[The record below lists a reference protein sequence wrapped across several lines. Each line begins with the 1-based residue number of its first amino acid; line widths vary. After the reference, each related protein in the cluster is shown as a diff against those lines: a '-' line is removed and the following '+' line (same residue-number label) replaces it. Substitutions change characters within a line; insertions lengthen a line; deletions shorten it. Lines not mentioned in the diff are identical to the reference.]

1 MNEITRLI
9 PEMKT
14 GEKLMECM
22 REYPNY
28 SAVIREKSS
37 AERLIALSDIYD
49 IYIPSQMSVEIYHK
63 LYMGLMRSLQKK
75 GSMQAV
81 HQQYENCKS
90 VRGKKYQGG
99 ILGGSD
105 SFSIIGA
112 SGIGKSSTVFRAVRL
127 ITEKEVI
134 EMENPYLKI
143 APCIVVQC
151 PFDSS
156 VKGLLWEILRKVDEV
171 LGSQYY
177 HNAVR
182 ARATTDMLIG
192 SVSQVVLQHVGLLV
206 VDEIQNVVN
215 SRNGKQLVGMLTQL
229 INNSGISICMVGTP
243 ESIVFFEQAM
253 QLARRSLGLQY
264 AAMEFDDNFIKT
276 CKILWGYIYTK
287 EAVVLTDGII
297 EWLYEHSGGNI
308 SILVA
313 LMHDAQEISI
323 LEGKDILDMVALE
336 QAYQKRMAMLNDYSE
351 PTIMRRKQSSDNKK
365 KEQIMKRP
373 DVMNM
378 QDADNLQQVNNM
390 NDSESVRMNMDG
402 MEISIEEMVADAK
415 AKSLDVVQIF
425 RKHFTVEEVIV

>member
-1 MNEITRLI
+1 MNEIIRLI

-37 AERLIALSDIYD
+37 AERLIALADIYD

-63 LYMGLMRSLQKK
+63 MYMGLMRSLQKK

-81 HQQYENCKS
+81 HQQYENCKN

-134 EMENPYLKI
+134 EMENPYRKI

-192 SVSQVVLQHVGLLV
+192 SVSQVALQHVGLLV

-229 INNSGISICMVGTP
+229 INNSGISICMVGTS

-276 CKILWGYIYTK
+276 CKVLWGYIYTK
-287 EAVVLTDGII
+287 KAAVLTDGII

-313 LMHDAQEISI
+313 LIHDAQEVSI
-323 LEGKDILDMVALE
+323 LDGKDILDMVALE
-336 QAYQKRMAMLNDYSE
+336 QAYQKRMAMLHDYLE
-351 PTIMRRKQSSDNKK
+351 PSVRRKKQTSAKKK
-365 KEQIMKRP
+365 KELITEKTEM
-373 DVMNM
+373 
-378 QDADNLQQVNNM
+378 ADMEDMGNQEKTGRTGNS
-390 NDSESVRMNMDG
+390 DSVRMDMDG
-402 MEISIEEMVADAK
+402 QEISLEELVADAK
-415 AKSLDVVQIF
+415 VRNLNIVEIF
-425 RKHFTVEEVIV
+425 QKYFAVEEVEI

>member
-1 MNEITRLI
+1 MNEIIKLI

-14 GEKLMECM
+14 GQELMECM
-22 REYPNY
+22 GEYPDY
-28 SAVIREKSS
+28 LPEVREKSS

-49 IYIPSQMSVEIYHK
+49 IYIPSQMSAEIYHK

-75 GSMQAV
+75 SSIQAV
-81 HQQYENCKS
+81 HQQYENCKG
-90 VRGKKYQGG
+90 VRGRKYQGG

-134 EMENPYLKI
+134 EMETPYLKI

-171 LGSQYY
+171 LGSRYY

-192 SVSQVVLQHVGLLV
+192 NVSQVALQHIGLLV

-264 AAMEFDDNFIKT
+264 EAMEFDKDFIVI
-276 CKILWGYIYTK
+276 CKVLWGYLYTK
-287 EAVVLTDGII
+287 SCVTLTEGII
-297 EWLYEHSGGNI
+297 
-308 SILVA
+308 
-313 LMHDAQEISI
+313 
-323 LEGKDILDMVALE
+323 
-336 QAYQKRMAMLNDYSE
+336 
-351 PTIMRRKQSSDNKK
+351 
-365 KEQIMKRP
+365 
-373 DVMNM
+373 
-378 QDADNLQQVNNM
+378 
-390 NDSESVRMNMDG
+390 
-402 MEISIEEMVADAK
+402 
-415 AKSLDVVQIF
+415 
-425 RKHFTVEEVIV
+425 